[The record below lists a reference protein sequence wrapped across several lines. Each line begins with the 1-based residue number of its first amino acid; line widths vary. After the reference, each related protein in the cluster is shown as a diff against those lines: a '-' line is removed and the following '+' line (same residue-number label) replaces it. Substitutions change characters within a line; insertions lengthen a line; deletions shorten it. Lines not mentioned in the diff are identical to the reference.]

1 MLSFFLRDFTGAGGL
16 FLISIR
22 VFYLFL
28 PLGTLKDFV
37 PAVDN
42 VNITHPNMPPTRRTR
57 SATVTDHELNIPADL
72 DLHGLFVKDLRSMCG
87 RAKLPTTGVRAA
99 LIERLENARQ
109 NSSIRTDQNSDEHV
123 VDRDAEGGA
132 LQQQFNELRQQ
143 VQGLIDRESSDER
156 LLSPGQLTQVQSL
169 IQASINETI
178 EKTASATAQATV
190 NAFTGSSHP
199 AKEPSADKNGSDPP
213 IPVQDLATSSN
224 ATTIVP
230 LLPLLNEASAS
241 TETTSTN
248 DSVHELPAKLVKE
261 ILSGEFMELS
271 KLLPKNFNALKPL
284 HDEPLTLTLENS
296 VIRVNKAKVASITNI
311 EEWTT
316 AFTAYMS
323 VIITR
328 EPFRSAELLEY
339 LSLIRYAAKYHR
351 GLGWCVYDNKFRHKA
366 AAKKTLKW
374 SDIDSQLWLKTFT
387 VAPSLMKEEIGVFQ
401 SGPSPTTSTFRGN
414 DNRTCHNFNKGFTC
428 ARNPC
433 SYAHKCNRPGCGGD
447 HPGFKCP
454 STHDSEKHQPVPS
467 IGKSH
472 PQEHGA
478 RRHNK

>member
-1 MLSFFLRDFTGAGGL
+1 MCSWSFASTQATRQNVSRSSSVCFRFLRAFTVAGGL

-22 VFYLFL
+22 VFYLLL
-28 PLGTLKDFV
+28 PLGALKDFV

-57 SATVTDHELNIPADL
+57 SATVTDQLNIPADL

-87 RAKLPTTGVRAA
+87 REKLPTTGVRAA

-109 NSSIRTDQNSDEHV
+109 NSSIRTDQSSDEHV

-213 IPVQDLATSSN
+213 TPVQDLATSGN
-224 ATTIVP
+224 ATTIVLP
-230 LLPLLNEASAS
+230 LPLLNEASAS

-271 KLLPKNFNALKPL
+271 KLFPKNFNALKPL

-296 VIRVNKAKVASITNI
+296 VIRVNKAKVPSITNI

-387 VAPSLMKEEIGVFQ
+387 VAPSLMKEEIGV
-401 SGPSPTTSTFRGN
+401 
-414 DNRTCHNFNKGFTC
+414 
-428 ARNPC
+428 
-433 SYAHKCNRPGCGGD
+433 GG
-447 HPGFKCP
+447 GGGGMLC
-454 STHDSEKHQPVPS
+454 
-467 IGKSH
+467 ILWG
-472 PQEHGA
+472 
-478 RRHNK
+478 